1 MSGIFK
7 AEQQKSGSL
16 DFTVS
21 PEAGGFRL
29 KLSGGVFGVEGL
41 FSRAEFRN
49 LIAFLERE
57 LEQRTNEESLG
68 REGGQH
74 PAEVFNA
81 ARSVKSIL

>member
-49 LIAFLERE
+49 LIAF
-57 LEQRTNEESLG
+57 
-68 REGGQH
+68 
-74 PAEVFNA
+74 
-81 ARSVKSIL
+81 